1 MSNNDAVSLLKR
13 IQPYLNDWDF
23 PLGLADDVVAF
34 LLFESGSGN
43 DKEAPIIDWEVDDD
57 SVSALD
63 LYSLGAGKDD

>member
-34 LLFESGSGN
+34 LLFESGN
-43 DKEAPIIDWEVDDD
+43 DQDAPIIDWEVDAD